1 MLCDE
6 GSVVM
11 AGDISLVL
19 AGKRIVFGFF
29 GLGGWRGGNPD
40 KSSASR
46 GYSALEDACFAQRN
60 KINEVS

>member
-11 AGDISLVL
+11 AGDVSLVL
-19 AGKRIVFGFF
+19 AGKRIVFG
-29 GLGGWRGGNPD
+29 LGSWRGGNPG

>member
-11 AGDISLVL
+11 DGDVSLVL
-19 AGKRIVFGFF
+19 ARKRIVFE
-29 GLGGWRGGNPD
+29 LDGWRGGNPD